1 MDREFNL
8 REYAQRLAIEISEKD
23 KSNTTISYDIPAG
36 ILRKDSW
43 GICLNEKDFNEIL
56 KEKIGK
62 SMIEGKDYIINMQL
76 NICLIDPCKYAE
88 EFTKINNENQ
98 NITIS
103 YDVPAGILKKDR
115 WGMFLNQ
122 KDLNEMFKEKI
133 GKSMIKSKD
142 YVINMQLN
150 LCLIDPCK
158 EYYKT
163 TGGFI
168 DARA

>member
-8 REYAQRLAIEISEKD
+8 REYAQSLAIEISEKD

-36 ILRKDSW
+36 ILRKDPW
-43 GICLNEKDFNEIL
+43 GICLNKKDFNEIL

-76 NICLIDPCKYAE
+76 NICLIDPTKE
-88 EFTKINNENQ
+88 E
-98 NITIS
+98 
-103 YDVPAGILKKDR
+103 
-115 WGMFLNQ
+115 
-122 KDLNEMFKEKI
+122 
-133 GKSMIKSKD
+133 
-142 YVINMQLN
+142 
-150 LCLIDPCK
+150 
-158 EYYKT
+158 YKT